1 MIFVFLHLW
10 FLEIVA
16 VSSPEH
22 DFWKSSKNDAIKKSS
37 FLLIFKIDDT
47 PNEILTFL
55 TFRWLAWMVAMPF
68 FWLRR
73 SRCVGVFWRAV
84 LEMTVFVTFAAFSFG
99 NKKCVFRVCKNWQWF
114 VCILGQCAWR
124 HKFYCRF
131 AHTDSRGCW
140 IFGIHEIGPDAHVRA
155 FLPFAHE
162 QVIFRRVSVTK
173 PLAARALTCLQQRPG
188 SRFTSCMP
196 LD

>member
-1 MIFVFLHLW
+1 MIFIFLHSW
-10 FLEIVA
+10 FSEIVA
-16 VSSPEH
+16 VPSPEH
-22 DFWKSSKNDAIKKSS
+22 HFWKSSKNDAIKKSS

-55 TFRWLAWMVAMPF
+55 TFRWLARMVAMQF

-99 NKKCVFRVCKNWQWF
+99 NKKCVFRVCRNWQWF

-140 IFGIHEIGPDAHVRA
+140 IFEFMKLVPTHMFVRFYPLHTNRWSSEGFRWRSLWPHER
-155 FLPFAHE
+155 
-162 QVIFRRVSVTK
+162 
-173 PLAARALTCLQQRPG
+173 
-188 SRFTSCMP
+188 
-196 LD
+196 